1 MSVLIL
7 MSTYNGERFL
17 KTQLDSIMAQDYED
31 IELLV
36 RDDGSSDST
45 CEILDLYAAKNSW
58 IHWYCG
64 ENIGVQKS
72 FFDLIHKAN
81 LNKDYYA
88 FADQDDKW
96 LPGKISRAV
105 FILDQINCKEP
116 VLYCSDK
123 VIVNENLEPIHV
135 SVKRTIKKTT
145 FGNALVQDICTGC
158 TSVLN
163 NNLFCTIRDHAI
175 PDHAIMHDW
184 WFYLTA
190 ACFGTVYYDKK
201 AYILYRQHGNN
212 VSGAMLSKTSLLKYR
227 LTQLIK
233 PRGNIYKQAREFLEI
248 FTQKPDRP
256 VPAEMRKIAEKLLRS
271 QESFKGK
278 LSLIF
283 NRRIYR
289 QKISDDFIMRL
300 AILIGKL

>member
-1 MSVLIL
+1 

-17 KTQLDSIMAQDYED
+17 KTQLDSIMSQDYAD

-45 CEILDLYAAKNSW
+45 CEILDLYSTKYSC

-64 ENIGVQKS
+64 KNIGVQKS
-72 FFDLIHKAN
+72 FFDLIQKAD

-105 FILDQINCKEP
+105 FILDQINSKSP
-116 VLYCSDK
+116 TLYCSDK
-123 VIVNENLEPIHV
+123 IIVNENLEPIHI
-135 SVKRTIKKTT
+135 SVKRVFKKSS
-145 FGNALVQDICTGC
+145 FGNALVQDMCTGC

-163 NNLFCTIRDHAI
+163 RKLICTIRTHAI

-184 WFYLTA
+184 WFYLVAT
-190 ACFGTVYYDKK
+190 CFGTVYYDHK

-212 VSGAMLSKTSLLKYR
+212 VSGAMLSKTVLLKYR
-227 LTQLIK
+227 LAQLLE
-233 PRGNIYKQAREFLEI
+233 PRGAIYCQAREFLEI
-248 FTQKPDRP
+248 FRQKIELTIPDEER
-256 VPAEMRKIAEKLLRS
+256 RLTEKLLRS
-271 QESFKGK
+271 QESFKGR
-278 LSLIF
+278 LSLVLD
-283 NRRIYR
+283 RTIYR
-289 QKISDDFIMRL
+289 QKTSDDLIMRL